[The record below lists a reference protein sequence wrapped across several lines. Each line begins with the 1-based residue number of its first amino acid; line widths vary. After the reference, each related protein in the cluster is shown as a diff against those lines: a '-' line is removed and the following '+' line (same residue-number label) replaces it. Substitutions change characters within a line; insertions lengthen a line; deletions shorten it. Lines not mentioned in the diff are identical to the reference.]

1 MEQQQTSLI
10 RQMEHKEEDLKDV
23 TGHHEMLLTELN
35 DLEAKIGISKKKNAE
50 GKQKRM
56 DKLNKQEEN
65 AIEMTEKFKKERA
78 R

>member
-35 DLEAKIGISKKKNAE
+35 DLEAKIGISKKKRRR
-50 GKQKRM
+50 K
-56 DKLNKQEEN
+56 
-65 AIEMTEKFKKERA
+65 TKKNG
-78 R
+78 